1 MTVVISDTSVLC
13 YLALI
18 GKLSLLESLFTQVL
32 IPDQVL
38 AECVHAGAPPEL
50 RSAMNPLPPF
60 LQSVPVPMRLPE
72 TASLDEGESAAI
84 SLAWQH
90 RADTLVLIDERAGR
104 AIASALGLPIRGLLG
119 IITESHRRG
128 LLEFDLTMAQLE
140 HTGFRIAAPLLQKAR
155 QQLGL

>member
-1 MTVVISDTSVLC
+1 
-13 YLALI
+13 
-18 GKLSLLESLFTQVL
+18 
-32 IPDQVL
+32 
-38 AECVHAGAPPEL
+38 
-50 RSAMNPLPPF
+50 MNPLPPF

-104 AIASALGLPIRGLLG
+104 AIASALGLPIRGLL
-119 IITESHRRG
+119 
-128 LLEFDLTMAQLE
+128 EFDLTMAQLE